1 MAESGG
7 IGELREA
14 AAQALLEMLRQG
26 KVGAGDLI
34 KVLNMMEERGEGERP
49 SPDFVIC
56 VREEE

>member
-1 MAESGG
+1 MEK
-7 IGELREA
+7 ILIFDELREA

-49 SPDFVIC
+49 SPDFVIR